1 MGWIRNCSFYV
12 KLIND
17 YSRGNWR
24 DKLMKGEMGNL
35 GF

>member
-1 MGWIRNCSFYV
+1 LGWTRNCLIYV

-17 YSRGNWR
+17 YIGGSWH